1 MQSERRAER
10 PLPFSSVLAEL
21 RAFRYVFPRTAGD
34 SSGDRAV
41 FFLAERDGI
50 KGIHL
55 AILVLSL
62 FEIPAVHV
70 MLHAWRPSLAWGVLL
85 PSLVSGL
92 YFYGLFNALT
102 ARPTVITPRE
112 LQIRLGLE
120 FTLTTPL
127 SNIAHVKRSSP
138 GIEPL
143 PATIIRTS
151 KSSRPTLVIQFHQ
164 PVHGVR
170 AFGRTQAGDAVALST
185 TDDARFFTELSA
197 AGVNVDASVQAGRTA
212 FRQADL
218 AGPQTLPQ
226 EIR

>member
-1 MQSERRAER
+1 MQSELRAEH

-21 RAFRYVFPRTAGD
+21 RAFRYVFQRKAGA
-34 SSGDRAV
+34 SSGGRVV

-50 KGIHL
+50 KGVYL

-70 MLHAWRPSLAWGVLL
+70 MLHAWRPSLAWAVLV
-85 PSLVSGL
+85 PSLVSVL

-102 ARPTVITPRE
+102 ARPTAITATE

-138 GIEPL
+138 ASEPL

-170 AFGRTQAGDAVALST
+170 AFGRTQVGDAVALST
-185 TDDARFFTELSA
+185 TDDARFLTEVSA
-197 AGVNVDASVQAGRTA
+197 AGVNVDGSDEAGRTS

-218 AGPQTLPQ
+218 AGPRPLSPET
-226 EIR
+226 